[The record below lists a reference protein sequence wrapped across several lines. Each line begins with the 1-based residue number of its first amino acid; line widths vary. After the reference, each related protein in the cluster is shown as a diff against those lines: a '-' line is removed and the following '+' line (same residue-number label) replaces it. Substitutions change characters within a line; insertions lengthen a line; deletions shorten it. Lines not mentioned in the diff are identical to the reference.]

1 MNIKKMSIFFLAALV
16 SATTFLSCNVKED
29 NGGGSDKEPEKPTLT
44 EIKFKAELPDAP
56 AGFKTTWSA
65 GDEIVVYS
73 VKGNFTSKE
82 TMKATD
88 VTSDGKTATF
98 VSSGKL
104 LKEAEYF
111 YGMLKDCGIKG
122 FKLKQYWSTDNMDR
136 CRDAVPSVTVA
147 GCDINDMTLKFR
159 NIFALLQVTVTNP
172 DTKYVRVSGN
182 NGEVI
187 NKNAF
192 IAFTDY
198 TLSDNPSPDFE
209 STVSIRKYVNGAGTY
224 YIGLRPDL
232 LLNSGYTI
240 VACDASD
247 NVIGRVASYE
257 TLETEP
263 GKVYNAGEIEAPREL
278 SPVFDESKIA
288 LSLAAISDVHI
299 EGSSDAYANK
309 FTSALNQLKV
319 KAAES
324 DANGIDG
331 VMVVGDLIQRAE
343 ITMAQNFKALYED
356 VFKPTEVPM
365 IYTIGNHDMNPKYD
379 WTPSTVAQSVA
390 MSNTFG
396 EEYFK
401 TDIDNTMRNNYE
413 ARHCVIGGY
422 HILAVT
428 PNGDQPITYS
438 PNVITW
444 LDQQLEAITKTD
456 PNRYV
461 IVLTH
466 PMIYNT
472 IYGSLLGEEG
482 GIWTSTL
489 PNYWATRVLTGVLEK
504 YPQVVTFHGHL
515 HFPINDPRSL
525 WQGKWTALGC
535 GSTRYM
541 AIEPAGWEGISSTPT
556 VMNDA
561 NNFSQ
566 GYLVQFD
573 VNGNMR
579 IVKMDFFNNGTIGE
593 PYVMQYPDA
602 AGANLAKYNN
612 VTRKAANQA
621 PTMSTIEAKD
631 VKDTDAASVTFAAGK
646 DDEFVHHY
654 IVTLSKAGNVVATKK
669 ILADFYLHPNT
680 SEMKSSWTYGFGAL
694 ESGQYTVSVV
704 AVDSWDAESAPV
716 TATFNCGDVTPS
728 EKIDKWVDDAAG
740 SQAISASGTPTGG
753 DGWLTYADGKVS
765 WTANTTGHPRTSTL
779 TFENGSSFKLTQIAP
794 ADFKGGWKF
803 TSKIFAGAGASAKA
817 ADPGVM
823 SVTFVDPLKPAT
835 LKDVD
840 GVEHTNNIG
849 LKGLFFDTILD
860 ACVDINYEAETARIG
875 FFLDARDGS
884 GQAVNG
890 KYAAYIPGIAT
901 RTDKAW
907 ASPWQ
912 YAETELGDP
921 DYVWF
926 WFTISE
932 DFNTIMY
939 TNRTEKTP
947 VEFQTLTQYSNKTMN
962 QICAIS
968 VVLSDTNVFNHSTV
982 STTGNKGIG
991 VYTNVFQCNPKG
1003 NVGEFFTRK

>member
-1 MNIKKMSIFFLAALV
+1 MSIFFLAALV

-98 VSSGKL
+98 VSTGKL

-147 GCDINDMTLKFR
+147 GCDKNDMTLKFQ
-159 NIFALLQVTVTNP
+159 NMFSLLSVTVTNP
-172 DTKYVRVSGN
+172 DTKYVKVSGN

-192 IAFTDY
+192 IAFADY

-224 YIGLRPDL
+224 HIGLRPDL

-247 NVIGRVASYE
+247 NVIGRIASYE
-257 TLETEP
+257 TLETQP

-390 MSNTFG
+390 MANTFG
-396 EEYFK
+396 DEYFK

-444 LDQQLEAITKTD
+444 LDQQLDAITKTD

-472 IYGSLLGEEG
+472 IYGSLLGEDG
-482 GIWTSTL
+482 GVWTSTL

-504 YPQVVTFHGHL
+504 YPQVVSFHGHL

-631 VKDTDAASVTFAAGK
+631 VKDNEAASVTFAAGK

-654 IVTLSKAGNVVATKK
+654 VITLSKGGNVVATKK

-680 SEMKSSWTYGFGAL
+680 SEMKSSWTVDFGTL
-694 ESGQYTVSVV
+694 SESGQYTVTVV

-716 TATFNCGDVTPS
+716 TATFNCGDITPS
-728 EKIDKWVDDAAG
+728 EKVELWEDDKSGSRELSGPVADNGKTAG
-740 SQAISASGTPTGG
+740 VG
-753 DGWLTYADGKVS
+753 GWLSYKDGVAS
-765 WTANTTGHPRTSTL
+765 WTENTTGAPRTATL
-779 TFENGSSFKLTQIAP
+779 ELSNGSKITVNQVEAKDLAGNYTFYNYSFKATGVSNTKIVNNDKRQHETTVEFKAVENPEILNGHVHNLDLVGLYLDFAVPASLEIVDGTPVIYTYMSLDYQKVSNGSEVACITELTNTTGYG
-794 ADFKGGWKF
+794 KGY
-803 TSKIFAGAGASAKA
+803 FA
-817 ADPGVM
+817 
-823 SVTFVDPLKPAT
+823 PLKFG
-835 LKDVD
+835 VD
-840 GVEHTNNIG
+840 GCNHAWIG
-849 LKGLFFDTILD
+849 WG
-860 ACVDINYEAETARIG
+860 VDDI
-875 FFLDARDGS
+875 FGS
-884 GQAVNG
+884 P
-890 KYAAYIPGIAT
+890 K
-901 RTDKAW
+901 
-907 ASPWQ
+907 
-912 YAETELGDP
+912 
-921 DYVWF
+921 F
-926 WFTISE
+926 
-932 DFNTIMY
+932 
-939 TNRTEKTP
+939 
-947 VEFQTLTQYSNKTMN
+947 
-962 QICAIS
+962 
-968 VVLSDTNVFNHSTV
+968 
-982 STTGNKGIG
+982 GIG
-991 VYTNVFQCNPKG
+991 TGAQRLVSEGMYCCGFSFVTKGYKEGGYTTIYQFNYNNKWTYNGTNGGGYFAK
-1003 NVGEFFTRK
+1003 K

>member
-1 MNIKKMSIFFLAALV
+1 MNIKKMSIFILAALV

-98 VSSGKL
+98 VSTGKL

-147 GCDINDMTLKFR
+147 GCDKNDMTLKFQ
-159 NIFALLQVTVTNP
+159 NMFSLLSVTVTNP
-172 DTKYVRVSGN
+172 DTKYVKVSGN

-192 IAFTDY
+192 IAFADY

-224 YIGLRPDL
+224 HIGLRPDL

-247 NVIGRVASYE
+247 NVIGRIASYE
-257 TLETEP
+257 TLETQP

-390 MSNTFG
+390 MTNTFG
-396 EEYFK
+396 DEYFK

-444 LDQQLEAITKTD
+444 LDQQLDAITKTD

-472 IYGSLLGEEG
+472 IYGSLLGEDG
-482 GIWTSTL
+482 GVWTSTL

-504 YPQVVTFHGHL
+504 YPQVVSFHGHL

-631 VKDTDAASVTFAAGK
+631 VKDNEAASVTFAAGK

-654 IVTLSKAGNVVATKK
+654 VITLSKGGNVVATKK

-680 SEMKSSWTYGFGAL
+680 SEMKSSWTYGFGTL
-694 ESGQYTVSVV
+694 SESGQYTVSVV

-728 EKIDKWVDDAAG
+728 EKVELWEDDKSGSRELSGPVADNGKTAG
-740 SQAISASGTPTGG
+740 VG
-753 DGWLTYADGKVS
+753 GWLSYKDGVAS
-765 WTANTTGHPRTSTL
+765 WTENTTGAPRTATL
-779 TFENGSSFKLTQIAP
+779 ELSNGSKITVNQVEAKDLAGNYTFYNYSFKATGVSNTKIVNNDKRQHETTVEFKAVENPEILNGHVHNLDLVGLYLDFAVPASLEIVDGTPVIYTYMSLDYQKVSNGSEVACITELTNTTGYG
-794 ADFKGGWKF
+794 KGY
-803 TSKIFAGAGASAKA
+803 FA
-817 ADPGVM
+817 
-823 SVTFVDPLKPAT
+823 PLKFG
-835 LKDVD
+835 VD
-840 GVEHTNNIG
+840 GCNHAWIG
-849 LKGLFFDTILD
+849 WG
-860 ACVDINYEAETARIG
+860 VDDI
-875 FFLDARDGS
+875 FGS
-884 GQAVNG
+884 P
-890 KYAAYIPGIAT
+890 K
-901 RTDKAW
+901 
-907 ASPWQ
+907 
-912 YAETELGDP
+912 
-921 DYVWF
+921 F
-926 WFTISE
+926 
-932 DFNTIMY
+932 
-939 TNRTEKTP
+939 
-947 VEFQTLTQYSNKTMN
+947 
-962 QICAIS
+962 
-968 VVLSDTNVFNHSTV
+968 
-982 STTGNKGIG
+982 GIG
-991 VYTNVFQCNPKG
+991 TGTQRLVSEGMYCCGFSFVTKGYKEGGYTTIYQFNYNNKWTYNGTNGGGYFAK
-1003 NVGEFFTRK
+1003 K

>member
-1 MNIKKMSIFFLAALV
+1 MSIFILAALV

-111 YGMLKDCGIKG
+111 YGMLKDCGVKG

-147 GCDINDMTLKFR
+147 GCDKNDMTLKFR
-159 NIFALLQVTVTNP
+159 NMFSLLSVTVTNP

-182 NGEVI
+182 NGEVV

-192 IAFTDY
+192 IAFADY

-224 YIGLRPDL
+224 HIGLRPDL

-247 NVIGRVASYE
+247 NVIGRIVSYE
-257 TLETEP
+257 TLETQP
-263 GKVYNAGEIEAPREL
+263 GKVYNAGEIEAPHEL

-309 FTSALNQLKV
+309 FTAALNQLKA

-331 VMVVGDLIQRAE
+331 VLVVGDLIQRAE

-356 VFKPTEVPM
+356 VFKLTEVPM

-390 MSNTFG
+390 MANTFG
-396 EEYFK
+396 DEYFK

-444 LDQQLEAITKTD
+444 LDQQLDAITKTD

-472 IYGSLLGEEG
+472 IYGSLLGEDG
-482 GIWTSTL
+482 GVWTSTL

-504 YPQVVTFHGHL
+504 YPQVVSFHGHL

-541 AIEPAGWEGISSTPT
+541 AIEPAGWEGISNTPT

-579 IVKMDFFNNGTIGE
+579 VVKMDFFNNGTIGE

-602 AGANLAKYNN
+602 AGTNLVKYNN
-612 VTRKAANQA
+612 EARKAANQA
-621 PTMSTIEAKD
+621 PTMSTIETKD
-631 VKDTDAASVTFAAGK
+631 VKESETASVTFVAGK

-654 IVTLSKAGNVVATKK
+654 VVTLSKAGKTVATKK
-669 ILADFYLHPNT
+669 ILADFYLHPKA
-680 SEMKSSWTYGFGAL
+680 SEMKSSWTVDFGTL
-694 ESGQYTVSVV
+694 SESGQYTVTVV

-716 TATFNCGDVTPS
+716 SATLNCGDVTPS
-728 EKIDKWVDDAAG
+728 EKVELWENDKSGSRELSGPVADNGKTAG
-740 SQAISASGTPTGG
+740 VGGWLSYKDGVASWTENTTGAPRTATLELSNGSKITVNQVEAKDLAGNYTFYNYSFNASGVSNTTAVNHAGRQYETAVEFKAVNNPETINGHIHNLDLVGLYLDFVVPASFEIVNGTPT
-753 DGWLTYADGKVS
+753 LYTYMSLDYQKVS
-765 WTANTTGHPRTSTL
+765 
-779 TFENGSSFKLTQIAP
+779 NGSEIACITELTNSTTY
-794 ADFKGGWKF
+794 KTGY
-803 TSKIFAGAGASAKA
+803 FA
-817 ADPGVM
+817 
-823 SVTFVDPLKPAT
+823 PLKF
-835 LKDVD
+835 
-840 GVEHTNNIG
+840 GVGDCNYAWIG
-849 LKGLFFDTILD
+849 WGLDDLFGTPKFGIGTPSQRLVSAGMYCCGFSFVVKG
-860 ACVDINYEAETARIG
+860 Y
-875 FFLDARDGS
+875 
-884 GQAVNG
+884 AVG
-890 KYAAYIPGIAT
+890 KYTTIYQFNYNNQWTYKG
-901 RTDKAW
+901 
-907 ASPWQ
+907 
-912 YAETELGDP
+912 TEGGG
-921 DYVWF
+921 YF
-926 WFTISE
+926 A
-932 DFNTIMY
+932 
-939 TNRTEKTP
+939 K
-947 VEFQTLTQYSNKTMN
+947 K
-962 QICAIS
+962 
-968 VVLSDTNVFNHSTV
+968 
-982 STTGNKGIG
+982 
-991 VYTNVFQCNPKG
+991 
-1003 NVGEFFTRK
+1003 

>member
-1 MNIKKMSIFFLAALV
+1 MNIKKMSIFILAALV

-56 AGFKTTWSA
+56 AGFKTTWSE

-98 VSSGKL
+98 VSTGKL

-147 GCDINDMTLKFR
+147 GCDKNDMTLKFQ
-159 NIFALLQVTVTNP
+159 NMFSLLSVTVTNP
-172 DTKYVRVSGN
+172 DTKYVKVSGN

-192 IAFTDY
+192 IAFADY

-224 YIGLRPDL
+224 HIGLRPDL

-247 NVIGRVASYE
+247 NVIGRIASYE
-257 TLETEP
+257 TLETQP

-390 MSNTFG
+390 MANTFG
-396 EEYFK
+396 DEYFK

-444 LDQQLEAITKTD
+444 LDQQLDAITKTD

-472 IYGSLLGEEG
+472 IYGSLLGEDG
-482 GIWTSTL
+482 GVWTSTL

-504 YPQVVTFHGHL
+504 YPQVVSFHGHL

-631 VKDTDAASVTFAAGK
+631 VKEAETASVTFAAGK

-669 ILADFYLHPNT
+669 ILADFYLHPKT
-680 SEMKSSWTYGFGAL
+680 SEMKSSWTVDFGTL
-694 ESGQYTVSVV
+694 SESGQYTVTVV

-716 TATFNCGDVTPS
+716 SATFNCGDVTPS
-728 EKIDKWVDDAAG
+728 EKVELWKDDKSGSRELSGPVADNGKTAG
-740 SQAISASGTPTGG
+740 VG
-753 DGWLTYADGKVS
+753 GWLSYKDGVAS
-765 WTANTTGHPRTSTL
+765 WTENTTGAPRTATL
-779 TFENGSSFKLTQIAP
+779 ELSNGSKITVNQVEAKDLAGNYTFYNYSFKATGVSNTKIVNNGKRQHETTVEFKAVENPEILNGHVHNLDLVGLYLDFAVPASLEIVDGTPVIYTYMSLDYQKVSNGSEVACITELTNTTGYG
-794 ADFKGGWKF
+794 KGY
-803 TSKIFAGAGASAKA
+803 FA
-817 ADPGVM
+817 
-823 SVTFVDPLKPAT
+823 PLKFG
-835 LKDVD
+835 VD
-840 GVEHTNNIG
+840 GCNHAWIG
-849 LKGLFFDTILD
+849 WG
-860 ACVDINYEAETARIG
+860 VDDI
-875 FFLDARDGS
+875 FGS
-884 GQAVNG
+884 P
-890 KYAAYIPGIAT
+890 K
-901 RTDKAW
+901 
-907 ASPWQ
+907 
-912 YAETELGDP
+912 
-921 DYVWF
+921 F
-926 WFTISE
+926 
-932 DFNTIMY
+932 
-939 TNRTEKTP
+939 
-947 VEFQTLTQYSNKTMN
+947 
-962 QICAIS
+962 
-968 VVLSDTNVFNHSTV
+968 
-982 STTGNKGIG
+982 GIG
-991 VYTNVFQCNPKG
+991 TGAQRLVSEGMYCCGFSFVTKGYKEGGYTTIYQFNYNNKWTYNGTNGGGYFAK
-1003 NVGEFFTRK
+1003 K

>member
-1 MNIKKMSIFFLAALV
+1 MSIFILAALV

-98 VSSGKL
+98 VSTGKL

-147 GCDINDMTLKFR
+147 GCDKNDMTLKFQ
-159 NIFALLQVTVTNP
+159 NMFSLLSVTVTNP
-172 DTKYVRVSGN
+172 DTKYVKVSGN

-192 IAFTDY
+192 IAFADY

-224 YIGLRPDL
+224 HIGLRPDL

-390 MSNTFG
+390 MTNTFG
-396 EEYFK
+396 DEYFK

-444 LDQQLEAITKTD
+444 LDQQLDAITKTD

-472 IYGSLLGEEG
+472 IYGSLLGEDG
-482 GIWTSTL
+482 GVWTSTL

-504 YPQVVTFHGHL
+504 YPQVVSFHGHL

-631 VKDTDAASVTFAAGK
+631 VKDNEAASVTFAAGK

-654 IVTLSKAGNVVATKK
+654 VITLSKGGNVVATKK

-680 SEMKSSWTYGFGAL
+680 SEMKSSWTYGFGTL
-694 ESGQYTVSVV
+694 SESGQYTVSVV

-728 EKIDKWVDDAAG
+728 EKVELWEDDKSGSRELSGPVADNGKTAG
-740 SQAISASGTPTGG
+740 VG
-753 DGWLTYADGKVS
+753 GWLSYKDGVAS
-765 WTANTTGHPRTSTL
+765 WTENTTGAPRTATL
-779 TFENGSSFKLTQIAP
+779 ELSNGSKITVNQVEAKDLAGNYTFYNYSFKATGVSNTKIVNNDKRQHETTVEFKAVENPEILNGHVHNLDLVGLYLDFAVPASLEIVDGTPVIYTYMSLDYQKVSNGSEVACITELTNTTGYG
-794 ADFKGGWKF
+794 KGY
-803 TSKIFAGAGASAKA
+803 FA
-817 ADPGVM
+817 
-823 SVTFVDPLKPAT
+823 PLKFG
-835 LKDVD
+835 VD
-840 GVEHTNNIG
+840 GCNHAWIG
-849 LKGLFFDTILD
+849 WG
-860 ACVDINYEAETARIG
+860 VDDI
-875 FFLDARDGS
+875 FGS
-884 GQAVNG
+884 P
-890 KYAAYIPGIAT
+890 K
-901 RTDKAW
+901 
-907 ASPWQ
+907 
-912 YAETELGDP
+912 
-921 DYVWF
+921 F
-926 WFTISE
+926 
-932 DFNTIMY
+932 
-939 TNRTEKTP
+939 
-947 VEFQTLTQYSNKTMN
+947 
-962 QICAIS
+962 
-968 VVLSDTNVFNHSTV
+968 
-982 STTGNKGIG
+982 GIG
-991 VYTNVFQCNPKG
+991 TGTQRLVSEGMYCCGFSFVTKGYKEGGYTTIYQFNYNNKWTYNGTNGGGYFAK
-1003 NVGEFFTRK
+1003 K

>member
-111 YGMLKDCGIKG
+111 YGMLKDCGVKG

-147 GCDINDMTLKFR
+147 GCDKNDMTLKFQ
-159 NIFALLQVTVTNP
+159 NMFSLLSVTVTNP

-192 IAFTDY
+192 IAFADY

-224 YIGLRPDL
+224 HIGLRPDL

-247 NVIGRVASYE
+247 NVIGRIASYE
-257 TLETEP
+257 TLETQP

-309 FTSALNQLKV
+309 FTAALNQLKA
-319 KAAES
+319 KAAEN

-331 VMVVGDLIQRAE
+331 VLVAGDLIQKAE
-343 ITMAQNFKALYED
+343 VTMAQNFKALYEE
-356 VFKPTEVPM
+356 VFNPTDVPM
-365 IYTIGNHDMNPKYD
+365 IYTVGNHDMNPKYD

-390 MSNTFG
+390 MANTFG
-396 EEYFK
+396 DDYFK

-444 LDQQLEAITKTD
+444 LDQQLDAITKTD

-472 IYGSLLGEEG
+472 IYGSLLGEDG
-482 GIWTSTL
+482 GVWTSTL

-504 YPQVVTFHGHL
+504 YPQVVSFHGHL

-631 VKDTDAASVTFAAGK
+631 VKDNEAASVTFAAGK

-728 EKIDKWVDDAAG
+728 EKVDKWVDDAAG

-765 WTANTTGHPRTSTL
+765 WTANTTGHPRTSIL

-982 STTGNKGIG
+982 STKGIG